1 MTINVFVRHLLSSLT
16 GARLSEGPSRL
27 EGPSSD
33 WNQVSPDDTPGEQA
47 MAHTHLQKQQAPQRL
62 HAEGL
67 NSCFSDDGALYLYL
81 SRSLSARAAESAHQI
96 NTGRGIVFPLE
107 TADQVTDNGNTC
119 RCGCKEKAIPM
130 QTRAGASLKPNA
142 IFGILSSRKN
152 RFNRRK
158 DGRRCQSIP
167 QLPDRDTR

>member
-1 MTINVFVRHLLSSLT
+1 MRKHTR
-16 GARLSEGPSRL
+16 RLWVLR
-27 EGPSSD
+27 
-33 WNQVSPDDTPGEQA
+33 
-47 MAHTHLQKQQAPQRL
+47 AHRQKQQAPQRL

-67 NSCFSDDGALYLYL
+67 NSSFSDVSLTVLATSL
-81 SRSLSARAAESAHQI
+81 SLLLSARAADSARQI

-107 TADQVTDNGNTC
+107 AAEQVTDNGNTC
-119 RCGCKEKAIPM
+119 RCGCKKKAIPM
-130 QTRAGASLKPNA
+130 QTRAGASLKSNA

-158 DGRRCQSIP
+158 DERRCQSIP